1 VKVAVGGLIHDRWT
15 VDLYL
20 DAIEALRPPKDCEI
34 MRVWVADG
42 NYGNDLPGLRVIVDT
57 LPGRHYHRDAGV
69 PARNESERHM
79 FLREIYG
86 RMAALRNVL
95 AEVALG
101 MDCDALLSIDSD
113 IIVPADLVERLVA
126 TGKPW
131 VAPLVRNAAE
141 GATPRGHWN
150 VFKLYEIE
158 RQAGLVDHFRPI
170 GPNFPPP
177 EGTDHDPRDRQ
188 KGRCLA
194 AGACCL
200 YSRELLEKV
209 RWRTDARGRQEDVGF
224 AIGAFEAG
232 FRAWYIPLVCR
243 HLTVDG
249 LEVA

>member
-1 VKVAVGGLIHDRWT
+1 MKVAVGGVIHDRWT
-15 VDLYL
+15 VDPYL
-20 DAIEALRPPKDCEI
+20 DAIEALRAPKDCEI

-57 LPGRHYHRDAGV
+57 LPGAHYSRQTS
-69 PARNESERHM
+69 NS
-79 FLREIYG
+79 REIYG
-86 RMAALRNVL
+86 RLAALRNVL

-113 IIVPADLVERLVA
+113 IIVPADLLARLVA

-150 VFKLYEIE
+150 IFKLYEIE

-209 RWRTDARGRQEDVGF
+209 RWRTDGRGRQEDVGF